1 MPPVEITFEPV
12 QFDLPRL
19 EHQAGGE
26 IQRVFNEHEN
36 EMRRTG
42 RLASGAPAPTA
53 GLVDWLAG
61 PVVRALLGQ
70 LVGQLRPMLHT
81 MIDRL
86 MDQLQN
92 VPAPQPGGGIPTFEP
107 ATATIPPAPGEP
119 EPTAARPVSAAP
131 KAKS

>member
-61 PVVRALLGQ
+61 PMVRALLGQ
-70 LVGQLRPMLHT
+70 IVGQLRPMLHT

-92 VPAPQPGGGIPTFEP
+92 VPAPQPGGGIPAFEAPPKAEP
-107 ATATIPPAPGEP
+107 AEAQPAQAQAE
-119 EPTAARPVSAAP
+119 AARPAP